1 MRSRILR
8 HSELVVSKRDAL
20 PPSLVQPEYG
30 LFVLFSRLRR
40 QELEREKG
48 KAKLIPPAFQSGMIY
63 HLAPSAQFIFD
74 PVRGRM

>member
-1 MRSRILR
+1 
-8 HSELVVSKRDAL
+8 
-20 PPSLVQPEYG
+20 VQPEYG

-48 KAKLIPPAFQSGMIY
+48 KAKLIPPAVHSGMIY